1 MSAQKYA
8 VYEIDHKTDSGE
20 MRPAKMIVL
29 RDENGTVLEFTRL
42 EAFAGE
48 FCGGHRVIKECA
60 GQELYYIV
68 QFLNF
73 IFIDNLFKYKVRTLC
88 EVTWKMVVDFFD
100 FYRTKKN
107 SQGQYISEQSLR
119 KCVSAVSNFL
129 ANYASAMGDM
139 CSLRPEELLHEEF
152 VRHQGGQSKRQ

>member
-48 FCGGHRVIKECA
+48 FCGGHRVIKERA
-60 GQELYYIV
+60 GQEL
-68 QFLNF
+68 L
-73 IFIDNLFKYKVRTLC
+73 
-88 EVTWKMVVDFFD
+88 
-100 FYRTKKN
+100 
-107 SQGQYISEQSLR
+107 
-119 KCVSAVSNFL
+119 
-129 ANYASAMGDM
+129 
-139 CSLRPEELLHEEF
+139 
-152 VRHQGGQSKRQ
+152 

>member
-8 VYEIDHKTDSGE
+8 VYEANREINSSEVRSD
-20 MRPAKMIVL
+20 KMIVL
-29 RDENGTVLEFTRL
+29 QDGDGTVLEFTRL

-48 FCGGHRVIKECA
+48 FCGGHRVIKERA

-88 EVTWKMVVDFFD
+88 EVTWKKGSE
-100 FYRTKKN
+100 KKR
-107 SQGQYISEQSLR
+107 Q
-119 KCVSAVSNFL
+119 SAVS
-129 ANYASAMGDM
+129 
-139 CSLRPEELLHEEF
+139 
-152 VRHQGGQSKRQ
+152 SKN